1 MRAEPKLLARARR
14 NLPSLPFDDIDLLIV
29 DFLGKDI
36 SGTGMDPHIIG
47 RVGIRGVSE
56 PRRPRIHAIVVRDV
70 TPASHGNALGIG
82 FADVIPRRLFDKI
95 DFDATYENI
104 ATSSFLERAK
114 VPFVADDDSRAIE
127 IALRSCGPAG
137 ENSRRILRIRDTLHL
152 EQLYASEALLKAA
165 SGRSAIEVLPD
176 HELLLA
182 ASRGSCPDRDAAG
195 RPVWDQS

>member
-1 MRAEPKLLARARR
+1 
-14 NLPSLPFDDIDLLIV
+14 
-29 DFLGKDI
+29 
-36 SGTGMDPHIIG
+36 MDPHIIG
-47 RVGIRGVSE
+47 RVGIRGVKE